1 MESAEWQYNE
11 ESPPAFSSS
20 FFLSFSL
27 YHGRAAQF
35 CIVYAAEISALI

>member
-1 MESAEWQYNE
+1 MGSAEWQYNE
-11 ESPPAFSSS
+11 ESPPAFS

-27 YHGRAAQF
+27 YRGRAAQF